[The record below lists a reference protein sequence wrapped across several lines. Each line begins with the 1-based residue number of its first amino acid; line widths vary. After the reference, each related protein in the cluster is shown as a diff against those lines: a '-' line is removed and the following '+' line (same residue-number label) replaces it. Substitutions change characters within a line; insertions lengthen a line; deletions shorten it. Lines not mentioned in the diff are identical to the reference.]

1 MGTAAD
7 AGAAAGIGSPG
18 AGPACIVAY
27 GSAPGAT
34 VGGATTGA
42 GATGAGARAVGGAA
56 PPGGA
61 EPPPL
66 PGILILMVCLESGLG
81 GIPIRTVAF
90 LGPGASG
97 EVGAPA
103 PGGALPC
110 IVAYGSGSA
119 INLTALAL
127 YLIITPR
134 EPVPYKH
141 NTNKAQTKALL
152 LCSARVFGDSCHVI

>member
-1 MGTAAD
+1 MGAAAGAG
-7 AGAAAGIGSPG
+7 AGAAAGIGAPG
-18 AGPACIVAY
+18 AEPACIVAY

-34 VGGATTGA
+34 VGGATTGAGATGAGAIGA

-90 LGPGASG
+90 LGPGALG

-119 INLTALAL
+119 IVLT
-127 YLIITPR
+127 
-134 EPVPYKH
+134 H
-141 NTNKAQTKALL
+141 FG
-152 LCSARVFGDSCHVI
+152 SVF

>member
-1 MGTAAD
+1 MDAA
-7 AGAAAGIGSPG
+7 AGAGAGVAAGIGAPG
-18 AGPACIVAY
+18 TGPACIVAY

-34 VGGATTGA
+34 VGGATTGAGATGAGATGA

-90 LGPGASG
+90 LGPGALG

-119 INLTALAL
+119 IDLT
-127 YLIITPR
+127 
-134 EPVPYKH
+134 H
-141 NTNKAQTKALL
+141 FG
-152 LCSARVFGDSCHVI
+152 SVF